1 MKKLTTLSTEMYN
14 TIANGKL
21 NNELRNLLGISE
33 ETEIGIGDTM
43 VMIGEHCK
51 PKDVFEYVNNGKS
64 RYYVVIESVDNRT
77 AYCYVIYGRN

>member
-43 VMIGEHCK
+43 VMISTPCK
-51 PKDVFEYVNNGKS
+51 PKDVFEYENNGKT
-64 RYYVVIESVDNRT
+64 RHYVVIESVNKNM